1 MIDDYIAMDDNSIQE
16 SLLTPKAEEKQGDLK
31 ARICEESKKIWR
43 IATPSVIARVSS
55 FGTIVVT
62 QSFVG
67 HISAV
72 DLAGYALVQT
82 LSVRFVNGI
91 LVFFHFRHML
101 HLLILL

>member
-1 MIDDYIAMDDNSIQE
+1 MDEDNNIQE
-16 SLLTPKAEEKQGDLK
+16 RLLSFKEEESSNLK
-31 ARICEESKKIWR
+31 RRICSESKKIWR
-43 IATPSVIARVSS
+43 IATPGVISRVSS

-91 LVFFHFRHML
+91 LVTKL
-101 HLLILL
+101 TYT

>member
-1 MIDDYIAMDDNSIQE
+1 MDEGSIE
-16 SLLTPKAEEKQGDLK
+16 ERLLSSKAEEVSGDLK
-31 ARICEESKKIWR
+31 GRVYDEFKKIWR
-43 IATPSVIARVSS
+43 IATPGVISRVSS

-62 QSFVG
+62 QSFMG

-91 LVFFHFRHML
+91 LVNKLRFPQS
-101 HLLILL
+101 HLLLITISTALL

>member
-1 MIDDYIAMDDNSIQE
+1 MDEGSIE
-16 SLLTPKAEEKQGDLK
+16 ERLLSSKAEEEVSRDLK
-31 ARICEESKKIWR
+31 GRVYDESKKIWR
-43 IATPSVIARVSS
+43 IATPGVISRVSS

-62 QSFVG
+62 QSFMG

-91 LVFFHFRHML
+91 LVNKLGFPQSY
-101 HLLILL
+101 LLLFTISTEL

>member
-1 MIDDYIAMDDNSIQE
+1 MDEGRSNIQE
-16 SLLTPKAEEKQGDLK
+16 TLLLRPKGEEEGEEGGGDLK
-31 ARICEESKKIWR
+31 RRIFVESKKIWR
-43 IATPSVIARVSS
+43 IAMPGVISRVSS

-91 LVFFHFRHML
+91 LVR
-101 HLLILL
+101 IS

>member
-1 MIDDYIAMDDNSIQE
+1 MDHEIQAKLLRRDD
-16 SLLTPKAEEKQGDLK
+16 EEEGDLK
-31 ARICEESKKIWR
+31 GRIWNESRKIWR
-43 IATPSVIARVSS
+43 VALPSVISRVCA

-67 HISAV
+67 HISDL

-91 LVFFHFRHML
+91 LVSLLL
-101 HLLILL
+101 HLLL